1 MDNSKVQF
9 SSLKTV
15 SELSWFQS
23 TSQYKQETNSYQNQV
38 ELYPHS
44 HNNLPQT
51 QTAMQRTLGKSN
63 FLSQT
68 LKDKN
73 VSVKMKALNL
83 GAGLRFIMKR
93 EKLKA

>member
-1 MDNSKVQF
+1 M
-9 SSLKTV
+9 
-15 SELSWFQS
+15 
-23 TSQYKQETNSYQNQV
+23 
-38 ELYPHS
+38 
-44 HNNLPQT
+44 

-73 VSVKMKALNL
+73 ASVKMKALNL